1 MTTLSQG
8 LVDKLY
14 EVTKRDDDAAL
25 LVAANGDV
33 YVETSEDLSECD
45 ELYDADADAAPV
57 LNVLD
62 EHMLERAADARPLD
76 APTRVLSHLYFST
89 ALVALQA
96 TLFGLP
102 LFFWPLPHAARVVV
116 VCLAANGFVGFYA
129 AMLALRQHA
138 NWLVPLACAEAWA
151 LSLAGVLG
159 GAAGLADNAAPLVLG
174 GMLWAQHVTV
184 LVYVRHAGAKRL
196 DTLRAVALM
205 ITATLCM
212 WCLNIVTFVSRH
224 DWVPGSAML
233 GLAVLSVGYTAWQL
247 RRSVRRY
254 NTSWADAVRS
264 VVEFYGDPVLA
275 VTEKLQNR
283 ETDS

>member
-1 MTTLSQG
+1 MSTLSQG
-8 LVDKLY
+8 LVDTLY

-25 LVAANGDV
+25 LVATNGDL
-33 YVETSEDLSECD
+33 YVETTEDLSD
-45 ELYDADADAAPV
+45 LYDADADAAPV
-57 LNVLD
+57 LSVLD
-62 EHMLERAADARPLD
+62 ETMLERAAEARPPD
-76 APTRVLSHLYFST
+76 VQTRVLGHLYFCT

-116 VCLAANGFVGFYA
+116 ICLSANGFVAFYA
-129 AMLALRQHA
+129 AMLALRRHS
-138 NWLVPLACAEAWA
+138 NWLVPLVCAEAWA

-174 GMLWAQHVTV
+174 GMLWAQHLSV
-184 LVYVRHAGAKRL
+184 LLYVRHAGAKHL
-196 DTLRAVALM
+196 QTLRVVALM
-205 ITATLCM
+205 VAATLCM

-224 DWVPGSAML
+224 DWVPGSTML
-233 GLAVLSVGYTAWQL
+233 GLAVLSIRYVAWQL

-264 VVEFYGDPVLA
+264 VVEFYGDPALV
-275 VTEKLQNR
+275 VVERLQNR
-283 ETDS
+283 ETNS